1 MCIRD
6 RRVLEQIVDKDVEG
20 KVFGDSMSRMLTN
33 TFSLNPIPQFIKP
46 MVDIY
51 ANKDSFTG
59 TPIETAG
66 LERLSKQERM
76 TDSTSPLA
84 IALGGVSHAAANVLG
99 EGSELSPIQIDYAIK
114 SYLGWLGGTATA
126 ASHYAVMPFKDGS
139 YPDANW
145 QDRLSL
151 GFVKSLPARQS
162 SYMTSFYENNTAIQQ
177 AYADMRHYAELG
189 QYDKVIEIQQEKG
202 DLLALQK
209 VYDKTSK
216 ELAKVRKQVRVIT
229 NDTDMDGTSKKEEI
243 DRLTFLES
251 ELAQQAEEIRKSVK
265 D

>member
-1 MCIRD
+1 
-6 RRVLEQIVDKDVEG
+6 
-20 KVFGDSMSRMLTN
+20 
-33 TFSLNPIPQFIKP
+33 
-46 MVDIY
+46 
-51 ANKDSFTG
+51 
-59 TPIETAG
+59 
-66 LERLSKQERM
+66 
-76 TDSTSPLA
+76 
-84 IALGGVSHAAANVLG
+84 
-99 EGSELSPIQIDYAIK
+99 
-114 SYLGWLGGTATA
+114 
-126 ASHYAVMPFKDGS
+126 
-139 YPDANW
+139 
-145 QDRLSL
+145 
-151 GFVKSLPARQS
+151 
-162 SYMTSFYENNTAIQQ
+162 MTSFYENNTAIQQ